1 MSGPVGSGEFSRN
14 VGIIFIAAAAIV
26 LALDYW
32 KIPIV
37 PVYALALWLL
47 ASGYIAIK
55 WGRQRIKESTAVDQ
69 HGNKSKYA
77 TDKRVGQKTINMI
90 AASLQL
96 RLLSLRLCWFPN
108 RKRPLLPRH
117 RAPSRASNQATE
129 LRERRPRQRVA

>member
-90 AASLQL
+90 VSLVAATFVIAAIVLVPKSETPPTSTPQ
-96 RLLSLRLCWFPN
+96 S
-108 RKRPLLPRH
+108 
-117 RAPSRASNQATE
+117 T
-129 LRERRPRQRVA
+129 VAGK